1 MRNDNCKGITMVLDF
16 GRDHLANSS
25 QANTNHCVLEN

>member
-1 MRNDNCKGITMVLDF
+1 MWNGNCKGITTVLDF

-25 QANTNHCVLEN
+25 QANTNDCVLEN